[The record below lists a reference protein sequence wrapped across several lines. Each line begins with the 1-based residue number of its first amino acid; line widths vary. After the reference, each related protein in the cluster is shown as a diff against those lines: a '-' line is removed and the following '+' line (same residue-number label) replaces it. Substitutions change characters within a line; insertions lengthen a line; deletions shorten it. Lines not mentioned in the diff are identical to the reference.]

1 MNFKNWLNLIEDYK
15 LHKSYKEIAD
25 TKKLGR
31 FGRFVTLYAVKKG
44 HEDRSQEA
52 YELMKEKAPLANQKL
67 TILGFPQHK
76 RNTIVSDQ
84 IGLHLDS
91 SPDLW
96 YGTAYSQK
104 HGMDVSFDALKSS
117 EGTNVLIHEYAHM
130 YYFNMPK
137 IAKDYFA
144 KQYEKW
150 FDEFSQEDIIKKDD
164 IDENY
169 FQNVIFHKIKE
180 LESRLK
186 HEITQSIMST
196 YAGRNDT
203 NVWFDFISKPKTKN
217 LVAHQLQNNLHSWFF
232 YNDLLVID
240 DNTYSGNF
248 PIIPFN
254 FDCVDSVN
262 AENILNRIINE
273 YKKEYNLYKH
283 SNQHETDLDHYVN
296 LIPLKDLIDM
306 SSIKI
311 GKMFGFDN
319 MKDGQKI
326 AEKYNLLAPYWDA
339 FAKKYNLS
347 APYAASNKDE
357 LWAVTVTSAANN
369 IRSVSPLLKNLIV
382 QTLFMSR

>member
-1 MNFKNWLNLIEDYK
+1 MNFKNWLNLLEDYK

-84 IGLHLDS
+84 IGIYLDAI
-91 SPDLW
+91 PDMW
-96 YGTAYSQK
+96 FGTAHNQK
-104 HGMDVSFDALKSS
+104 HGMDVSFNALKSRK
-117 EGTNVLIHEYAHM
+117 GTDVLIHEYAHM

-150 FDEFSQEDIIKKDD
+150 FDEFSQEDINEDD

-169 FQNVIFHKIKE
+169 LQNVIFYKIKE

-186 HEITQSIMST
+186 YEIIQSIMST
-196 YAGRNDT
+196 YAAYNDT
-203 NVWFDFISKPKTKN
+203 NIWFDFISKPKTKN
-217 LVAHQLQNNLHSWFF
+217 LVAHQLQNNLHSWFL
-232 YNDLLVID
+232 YNDFVVMD
-240 DNTYSGNF
+240 DTTYSGNF

-283 SNQHETDLDHYVN
+283 SNQYKTDLDHYVN
-296 LIPLKDLIDM
+296 SIPLKDLIDM
-306 SSIKI
+306 SLIKI

-326 AEKYNLLAPYWDA
+326 AEKYNLPVPYRDA

-347 APYAASNKDE
+347 HSYAAANKDE

>member
-1 MNFKNWLNLIEDYK
+1 
-15 LHKSYKEIAD
+15 
-25 TKKLGR
+25 
-31 FGRFVTLYAVKKG
+31 
-44 HEDRSQEA
+44 
-52 YELMKEKAPLANQKL
+52 
-67 TILGFPQHK
+67 
-76 RNTIVSDQ
+76 
-84 IGLHLDS
+84 
-91 SPDLW
+91 
-96 YGTAYSQK
+96 
-104 HGMDVSFDALKSS
+104 MDVSFDALKSS

-196 YAGRNDT
+196 IMSTYAGRNDT

-240 DNTYSGNF
+240 DNTYSGNS

-319 MKDGQKI
+319 IKDGQKN

>member
-1 MNFKNWLNLIEDYK
+1 
-15 LHKSYKEIAD
+15 
-25 TKKLGR
+25 
-31 FGRFVTLYAVKKG
+31 
-44 HEDRSQEA
+44 
-52 YELMKEKAPLANQKL
+52 MKEKAPLANQKL

-84 IGLHLDS
+84 IGCNLDS
-91 SPDLW
+91 IPDLW

-203 NVWFDFISKPKTKN
+203 NVWFDFISKPK
-217 LVAHQLQNNLHSWFF
+217 
-232 YNDLLVID
+232 
-240 DNTYSGNF
+240 
-248 PIIPFN
+248 P
-254 FDCVDSVN
+254 
-262 AENILNRIINE
+262 
-273 YKKEYNLYKH
+273 
-283 SNQHETDLDHYVN
+283 
-296 LIPLKDLIDM
+296 
-306 SSIKI
+306 KI
-311 GKMFGFDN
+311 
-319 MKDGQKI
+319 
-326 AEKYNLLAPYWDA
+326 
-339 FAKKYNLS
+339 
-347 APYAASNKDE
+347 
-357 LWAVTVTSAANN
+357 
-369 IRSVSPLLKNLIV
+369 
-382 QTLFMSR
+382 